1 MFIAVAIQKNPIAVQ
16 TVNANV
22 QACTSR
28 DIAMAVAELFS
39 DIDQKKRK
47 ITIDPQNFKRFLVS
61 VVEGQI
67 ISAENRID
75 PTKR

>member
-1 MFIAVAIQKNPIAVQ
+1 MFIAVAIQKDPIAVQ

-28 DIAMAVAELFS
+28 DVAMAVAELFA
-39 DIDQKKRK
+39 DLDQKKRK
-47 ITIDPQNFKRFLVS
+47 VTIDPQNFKRFLVS
-61 VVEGQI
+61 VIPGEV